1 MANYQGSYNGL
12 NFGAGTDV
20 QLVQIEGLRDTTSQ
34 ATGDTP
40 LPRLDGVAPG
50 INTLG
55 ERVLVLTFAVFAPT
69 AAFETVISS
78 IATAF
83 QPISNPNNLH
93 VLQFQLPGW
102 ASPRQVT
109 GRPGH
114 GGLPID
120 ANFQY
125 NVAESFAI
133 ELVCPDPLVYDSV
146 LQTNSAGLPSPTA
159 GLTFPATP
167 NFVFGASTGGSF
179 QVTNLGNYN
188 APFQIT
194 ITGPV
199 TNPLITLGSLFLGF
213 NVTLGA
219 SDSLV
224 IDTHPTL
231 HSATLNGTAS
241 RAGTIKTGSSWLTLP
256 PGVSTLG
263 VASSDSSPVAAVFTG
278 AWRNAWGF
286 M

>member
-1 MANYQGSYNGL
+1 VANYQGSYNGL
-12 NFGAGTDV
+12 NFGPGTNV
-20 QLVQIEGLRDTTSQ
+20 QLVKIEGLRDTTSQ
-34 ATGDTP
+34 ASGDTP

-55 ERVLVLTFAVFAPT
+55 ERVLVLTFAVFAPSVP
-69 AAFETVISS
+69 FETVIAS

-83 QPISNPNNLH
+83 QPISNPSAQL

-114 GGLPID
+114 GGIPID
-120 ANFQY
+120 LDFQY
-125 NVAESFAI
+125 NVAQSFAI
-133 ELVCPDPLVYDSV
+133 ELVCSDPLIYDST

-179 QVTNLGNYN
+179 QVTNLGNYP

-194 ITGPV
+194 ITGPC
-199 TNPLITLGSLFLGF
+199 TNPLITLGSQFLGF
-213 NVTLGA
+213 TVTLGA

-224 IDTHPTL
+224 IDTHSFA
-231 HSATLNGTAS
+231 HSAVLNGTAS
-241 RAGTIKTGSSWLTLP
+241 RAGTILTGSSWLTLP
-256 PGVSTLG
+256 PGVSTIG
-263 VASSDSSPVAAVFTG
+263 VASSDSSPVTALFTG
-278 AWRNAWGF
+278 AWRSSWGF

>member
-12 NFGAGTDV
+12 NFGVGSDV
-20 QLVQIEGLRDTTSQ
+20 QLVKIDGLRDTTAQ

-55 ERVLVLTFAVFAPT
+55 ERVLVLTFAVFAPV
-69 AAFETVISS
+69 AAFESVISS

-83 QPISNPNNLH
+83 QPISNPSAQQ

-102 ASPRQVT
+102 ASARQVT

-114 GGLPID
+114 GGIPINAD
-120 ANFQY
+120 FQY
-125 NVAESFAI
+125 NVAQDIAI
-133 ELVCPDPLVYDSV
+133 ELVCSDPLIYDSV

-199 TNPLITLGSLFLGF
+199 TNPFITLGSQFLGF
-213 NVTLGA
+213 TVTLGA

-224 IDTHPTL
+224 IDTHPTQ
-231 HSATLNGTAS
+231 HSAVLNGTAS
-241 RAGTIKTGSSWLTLP
+241 RAGTILTGSSWLTLP
-256 PGVSTLG
+256 PGVSTIG
-263 VASSDSSPVAAVFTG
+263 VASSDSSPVAALFTG